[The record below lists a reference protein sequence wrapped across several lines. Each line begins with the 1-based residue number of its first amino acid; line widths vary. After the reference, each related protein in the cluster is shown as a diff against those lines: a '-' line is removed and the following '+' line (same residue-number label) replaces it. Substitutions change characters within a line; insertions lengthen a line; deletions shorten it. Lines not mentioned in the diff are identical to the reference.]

1 MRSLQLS
8 LEECLASESDLAD
21 SVDLQTFSS
30 LQLCSFD
37 IENGRHKLVS
47 AVRLKFWIQFLEQ
60 FWDPLDST
68 VGSSF
73 GLNLGVHFWAP
84 FSVPNFGTQLWIHF
98 WDPIFC
104 QFLGPVFDQKY
115 EFWGPVFGTKFG
127 SVFGVQNLDS
137 LIFLIGDHFLVPIF
151 GVQIWTKIWPPKLTK
166 NVKKFPDRVC
176 PEGEPVWHT
185 EMLRKLSDLAHE
197 NNQIFPNR
205 LHIWFPNRAKHDF
218 ESGPIICANL
228 TYRREADL
236 APQKG
241 FVLQLTR
248 GCTFGVRG
256 YPNIQNLRGS
266 RSGTQVRN
274 NSWRWVVFS
283 L

>member
-1 MRSLQLS
+1 MRPTGLD
-8 LEECLASESDLAD
+8 CW
-21 SVDLQTFSS
+21 V
-30 LQLCSFD
+30 
-37 IENGRHKLVS
+37 
-47 AVRLKFWIQFLEQ
+47 Q
-60 FWDPLDST
+60 FWAQTRAL
-68 VGSSF
+68 F
-73 GLNLGVHFWAP
+73 FWAP
-84 FSVPNFGTQLWIHF
+84 FLVPNFGTQLWIHF

-151 GVQIWTKIWPPKLTK
+151 GVQIWTQIWPPNLTK
-166 NVKKFPDRVC
+166 NVEKVPRSGAQK
-176 PEGEPVWHT
+176 GSQIWHT

-197 NNQIFPNR
+197 NNQIFPNM

-228 TYRREADL
+228 TVRREADL

>member
-1 MRSLQLS
+1 MDPN
-8 LEECLASESDLAD
+8 LAPKIDKKCEK
-21 SVDLQTFSS
+21 SS
-30 LQLCSFD
+30 QIGCAQ
-37 IENGRHKLVS
+37 K
-47 AVRLKFWIQFLEQ
+47 
-60 FWDPLDST
+60 
-68 VGSSF
+68 GS
-73 GLNLGVHFWAP
+73 
-84 FSVPNFGTQLWIHF
+84 
-98 WDPIFC
+98 
-104 QFLGPVFDQKY
+104 
-115 EFWGPVFGTKFG
+115 
-127 SVFGVQNLDS
+127 
-137 LIFLIGDHFLVPIF
+137 
-151 GVQIWTKIWPPKLTK
+151 QI
-166 NVKKFPDRVC
+166 
-176 PEGEPVWHT
+176 WHT

-228 TYRREADL
+228 TVRREADL

-248 GCTFGVRG
+248 GSTFGVRG

>member
-1 MRSLQLS
+1 M
-8 LEECLASESDLAD
+8 
-21 SVDLQTFSS
+21 
-30 LQLCSFD
+30 
-37 IENGRHKLVS
+37 
-47 AVRLKFWIQFLEQ
+47 
-60 FWDPLDST
+60 
-68 VGSSF
+68 
-73 GLNLGVHFWAP
+73 
-84 FSVPNFGTQLWIHF
+84 
-98 WDPIFC
+98 
-104 QFLGPVFDQKY
+104 
-115 EFWGPVFGTKFG
+115 
-127 SVFGVQNLDS
+127 DS

-151 GVQIWTKIWPPKLTK
+151 GVQIWSQILAPKIHK
-166 NVKKFPDRVC
+166 NVKKFP
-176 PEGEPVWHT
+176 EWGAQKGSQIWHT

-197 NNQIFPNR
+197 NNQIFPNM

-218 ESGPIICANL
+218 ESVPIICANL
-228 TYRREADL
+228 TVRREADL

-248 GCTFGVRG
+248 GSTFGVRG

>member
-1 MRSLQLS
+1 M
-8 LEECLASESDLAD
+8 
-21 SVDLQTFSS
+21 
-30 LQLCSFD
+30 
-37 IENGRHKLVS
+37 
-47 AVRLKFWIQFLEQ
+47 
-60 FWDPLDST
+60 
-68 VGSSF
+68 
-73 GLNLGVHFWAP
+73 
-84 FSVPNFGTQLWIHF
+84 
-98 WDPIFC
+98 
-104 QFLGPVFDQKY
+104 
-115 EFWGPVFGTKFG
+115 
-127 SVFGVQNLDS
+127 
-137 LIFLIGDHFLVPIF
+137 VPIF

-197 NNQIFPNR
+197 KNQIVPNR
-205 LHIWFPNRAKHDF
+205 LHILVPNRAKHDF

-228 TYRREADL
+228 IVRREADL

-248 GCTFGVRG
+248 GSTFGVRG

>member
-1 MRSLQLS
+1 MGPVLGSIS
-8 LEECLASESDLAD
+8 G
-21 SVDLQTFSS
+21 SV
-30 LQLCSFD
+30 
-37 IENGRHKLVS
+37 
-47 AVRLKFWIQFLEQ
+47 
-60 FWDPLDST
+60 
-68 VGSSF
+68 
-73 GLNLGVHFWAP
+73 FWAP
-84 FSVPNFGTQLWIHF
+84 LLVPNFGTQLWIHF
-98 WDPIFC
+98 WDPIFGP
-104 QFLGPVFDQKY
+104 FLGPIFDQNY

-127 SVFGVQNLDS
+127 TVFGDQNLDS

-151 GVQIWTKIWPPKLTK
+151 GVQIWTQIWPPNLTK
-166 NVKKFPDRVC
+166 NVEKVPRSGAQK
-176 PEGEPVWHT
+176 GSQIWHT
-185 EMLRKLSDLAHE
+185 EMLRKLSDLAHQ
-197 NNQIFPNR
+197 NNKIFPNR
-205 LHIWFPNRAKHDF
+205 LHIWFPNRAKHDL

-248 GCTFGVRG
+248 GSTFGVRG

>member
-137 LIFLIGDHFLVPIF
+137 LIFLIGDHFWYPFLGSKYGPKSGPQNWQKMWKSSQIGCAQKGSQCGTPKCSENCQIWHTKITRSSQTGSTSGFQTEPNMTSNLVP
-151 GVQIWTKIWPPKLTK
+151 
-166 NVKKFPDRVC
+166 
-176 PEGEPVWHT
+176 
-185 EMLRKLSDLAHE
+185 
-197 NNQIFPNR
+197 
-205 LHIWFPNRAKHDF
+205 
-218 ESGPIICANL
+218 
-228 TYRREADL
+228 
-236 APQKG
+236 
-241 FVLQLTR
+241 
-248 GCTFGVRG
+248 
-256 YPNIQNLRGS
+256 
-266 RSGTQVRN
+266 
-274 NSWRWVVFS
+274 
-283 L
+283 

>member
-47 AVRLKFWIQFLEQ
+47 AVRLKFWTQFLEQ

-73 GLNLGVHFWAP
+73 GLNLGLRFLGP
-84 FSVPNFGTQLWIHF
+84 TFGPQF
-98 WDPIFC
+98 WDPALDS
-104 QFLGPVFDQKY
+104 FLGSNFLSIFGSSFWPKIRILGASFWNQIWVR
-115 EFWGPVFGTKFG
+115 FWGPEFGF
-127 SVFGVQNLDS
+127 SY
-137 LIFLIGDHFLVPIF
+137 IFNRGPFLVPIF

-185 EMLRKLSDLAHE
+185 EMLRKLSDLAH
-197 NNQIFPNR
+197 
-205 LHIWFPNRAKHDF
+205 
-218 ESGPIICANL
+218 
-228 TYRREADL
+228 
-236 APQKG
+236 
-241 FVLQLTR
+241 
-248 GCTFGVRG
+248 
-256 YPNIQNLRGS
+256 
-266 RSGTQVRN
+266 
-274 NSWRWVVFS
+274 
-283 L
+283 

>member
-1 MRSLQLS
+1 MN
-8 LEECLASESDLAD
+8 
-21 SVDLQTFSS
+21 
-30 LQLCSFD
+30 SFF
-37 IENGRHKLVS
+37 G
-47 AVRLKFWIQFLEQ
+47 IQFFVN
-60 FWDPLDST
+60 FWVQSLT
-68 VGSSF
+68 K
-73 GLNLGVHFWAP
+73 HT
-84 FSVPNFGTQLWIHF
+84 NFGG
-98 WDPIFC
+98 
-104 QFLGPVFDQKY
+104 QFLGPNLVH
-115 EFWGPVFGTKFG
+115 FWGPEFGF
-127 SVFGVQNLDS
+127 SY
-137 LIFLIGDHFLVPIF
+137 IFNRGPFLVPIF

-248 GCTFGVRG
+248 GSTFGVRG

>member
-1 MRSLQLS
+1 M
-8 LEECLASESDLAD
+8 
-21 SVDLQTFSS
+21 
-30 LQLCSFD
+30 
-37 IENGRHKLVS
+37 
-47 AVRLKFWIQFLEQ
+47 
-60 FWDPLDST
+60 
-68 VGSSF
+68 
-73 GLNLGVHFWAP
+73 
-84 FSVPNFGTQLWIHF
+84 
-98 WDPIFC
+98 
-104 QFLGPVFDQKY
+104 GPVFDQKY

-127 SVFGVQNLDS
+127 TVFGDQNLDS

-151 GVQIWTKIWPPKLTK
+151 GVQIWTQIWPPNLTK
-166 NVKKFPDRVC
+166 NVEKVPRSGAQK
-176 PEGEPVWHT
+176 GSQIWHT
-185 EMLRKLSDLAHE
+185 EMLRKLSDLAHQ
-197 NNQIFPNR
+197 NNKIFPNR